1 MMIVGITGGIGS
13 GKSVVSR
20 LLRMLDF
27 PVYDSDAHAK
37 ALYDT
42 DADLRNKLMAMFGTH
57 VYKDGHVC
65 RRVLAEAVFDNPEQ
79 LQRLN
84 ALVHPAVFRDFERWC
99 REQTAAAVFVE
110 SAILLQTDFR
120 RYTNRVL
127 VVDAPVEVR
136 LRRVAQRDATTS
148 EAVAKRMAEQM
159 ASADMRAK
167 ADWIVE
173 NDDSQSVIT
182 QVMAFVNTLQA

>member
-99 REQTAAAVFVE
+99 LEQTAAAVFVE

-173 NDDSQSVIT
+173 NDDSQSVIA

>member
-1 MMIVGITGGIGS
+1 M
-13 GKSVVSR
+13 
-20 LLRMLDF
+20 
-27 PVYDSDAHAK
+27 
-37 ALYDT
+37 
-42 DADLRNKLMAMFGTH
+42 
-57 VYKDGHVC
+57 
-65 RRVLAEAVFDNPEQ
+65 
-79 LQRLN
+79 
-84 ALVHPAVFRDFERWC
+84 
-99 REQTAAAVFVE
+99 FVE

>member
-20 LLRMLDF
+20 LLRMLEF
-27 PVYDSDAHAK
+27 PVYDSDARAK

-65 RRVLAEAVFDNPEQ
+65 RRVLAEAVFDHPEQ

-99 REQTAAAVFVE
+99 RAQTASVVFAE
-110 SAILLQTDFR
+110 SAILLQTDFHK
-120 RYTNRVL
+120 YMNKVL
-127 VVDAPVEVR
+127 LVDAPTEVR
-136 LRRVAQRDATTS
+136 LQRVARRDAATM

-159 ASADMRAK
+159 SSADMRSK
-167 ADWIVE
+167 ADWIIE
-173 NDDSQSVIT
+173 NDDLQSVIK
-182 QVMAFVNTLQA
+182 QVIAFVQTLQA

>member
-1 MMIVGITGGIGS
+1 MIVGITGGIGS

-27 PVYDSDAHAK
+27 PVYDSDARAK

-127 VVDAPVEVR
+127 VVDAPVEVFAGAGHR
-136 LRRVAQRDATTS
+136 PGIHRGVVA
-148 EAVAKRMAEQM
+148 E
-159 ASADMRAK
+159 
-167 ADWIVE
+167 
-173 NDDSQSVIT
+173 
-182 QVMAFVNTLQA
+182 VMGQIALFQYVFYDNIQA

>member
-1 MMIVGITGGIGS
+1 MIVGITGGIGS

-99 REQTAAAVFVE
+99 WEQTAAAVFVE

-173 NDDSQSVIT
+173 NDDSQSVIA